1 MGSVTAK
8 VQEATSAVSG
18 GINNATGINGAGD
31 LAVGAFPLIGEALGA
46 LTGYDAAKAKEKM
59 AQAELEQQR
68 SDRQAALAAADN
80 PHEIAQLE
88 QSVRMNERD
97 LARREQLIASAD
109 PALIEAGKQALALL
123 QGKEAATLGVVRKQR
138 EQQKTQLQNTLRQ
151 RLGTGF
157 ETSTAGIQAMA
168 AFDQQTDSLIAQEQD
183 RTLGRLLGVT
193 QDTAGRYGTQE
204 NVRSAAGLAGQYG
217 NIANR
222 RISAITGQ
230 PINAGLQYAGDLYQ
244 AQANQ
249 QLFKDVL
256 STGAAIASG
265 GASMGA
271 TGVPFTGGNSGG
283 NVTVNQGGYGQTT
296 GRLGA
301 NTDFGF

>member
-1 MGSVTAK
+1 MGEAAARVQETVQKATGSVDNAL
-8 VQEATSAVSG
+8 
-18 GINNATGINGAGD
+18 GIKGAGD
-31 LAVGAFPLIGEALGA
+31 VMFGGLTMAPEVLGT
-46 LTGYDAAKAKEKM
+46 LTGADAAKAKERM

-68 SDRQAALAAADN
+68 ADRQAALAAADN

-88 QSVRMNERD
+88 QMIRMNERD

-109 PALIEAGKQALALL
+109 PALIEAGKQALQLL

-138 EQQKTQLQNTLRQ
+138 DSQRKQLENTLRA

-157 ETSTAGIQAMA
+157 ETSTAGIQALA

-204 NVRSAAGLAGQYG
+204 NVRSAAGAAGLYG
-217 NIANR
+217 NISNR

-230 PINAGLQYAGDLYQ
+230 PINAGLQYAGDLYS

-256 STGAAIASG
+256 STGAAIYTG

-271 TGVPFTGGNSGG
+271 TGVPFSGGGGGG